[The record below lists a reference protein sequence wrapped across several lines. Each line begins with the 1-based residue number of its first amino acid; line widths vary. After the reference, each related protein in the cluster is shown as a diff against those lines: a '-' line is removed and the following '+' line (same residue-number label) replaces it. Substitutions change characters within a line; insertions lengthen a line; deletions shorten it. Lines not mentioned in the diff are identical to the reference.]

1 MRRWRFDN
9 HTRAHAFEKIEQAQ
23 EKALTENN
31 ARELLLNSGFLRDVW
46 EKYRVLKIKFF
57 QIFVAS

>member
-9 HTRAHAFEKIEQAQ
+9 HTRAHAFEMIEQAQ

-46 EKYRVLKIKFF
+46 GKI
-57 QIFVAS
+57 SCS